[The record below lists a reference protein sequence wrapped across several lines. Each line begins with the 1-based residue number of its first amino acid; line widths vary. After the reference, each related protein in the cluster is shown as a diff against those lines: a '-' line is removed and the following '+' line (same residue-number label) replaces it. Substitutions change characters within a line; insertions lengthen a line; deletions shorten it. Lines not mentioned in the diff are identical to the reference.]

1 MLNKKFTALAAILL
15 YAIMIIVNTLANAL
29 PLNGKNTGQVSAQY
43 ETLFAPAGYT
53 FSIWGIIYLLLAIFC
68 IQLLIQAF
76 SKNNSKT
83 PSTTV
88 QFLFLLTCILNSVW
102 IFAWHFEHIAIS
114 LIIMV
119 LLLLTIIVLYLQLE
133 KHTAQYPK
141 AKYFYL
147 LPISIYF
154 GWISVATIANA
165 ATFGIS
171 IFPDLLMNIQVQLT
185 IIMMSIG
192 ALAGILMIL
201 KKKDLFFAAVIIWAY
216 GGIIVK
222 RTSVSTIHF
231 EIITAAYVLA
241 SVIGLTM
248 IYSALKHSGIVRL
261 DRK

>member
-1 MLNKKFTALAAILL
+1 MKKKLTALAAILL
-15 YAIMIIVNTLANAL
+15 YAIMIFVNALANAL

-53 FSIWGIIYLLLAIFC
+53 FSIWGLIYLLLAVFC
-68 IQLLIQAF
+68 IQLLTQAF
-76 SKNNSKT
+76 SKNHNKT

-88 QFLFLLTCILNSVW
+88 QLLFALTCILNSAW

-119 LLLLTIIVLYLQLE
+119 LLLFTIIVLYLQLE
-133 KHTAQYPK
+133 KHAAQYPK

-165 ATFGIS
+165 ATFGVSVVPNICV
-171 IFPDLLMNIQVQLT
+171 NIQVLLT
-185 IIMMSIG
+185 VIMMAIG
-192 ALAGILMIL
+192 ALAGILMVL
-201 KKKDLFFAAVIIWAY
+201 KKKNLYFAAVIVWAY

-222 RTSVSTIHF
+222 RTSVSIIHY

-241 SVIGLTM
+241 GVIVLIM
-248 IYSALKHSGIVRL
+248 IYSTFKHLNSARH
-261 DRK
+261 DRM